1 MRRAKKE
8 QIKQIVTLLKQI
20 TKMLAEKFD
29 IESNLIKNEAFKRK
43 DEVIDILQ
51 ECQDAAIAIGTQ
63 VEKEEKEPQDVIQ
76 ELEKYCE
83 SLYEFSIFMS
93 KENLTKMNDTL
104 ENVETAIE
112 NIAVKT
118 IICFLPYKAS
128 MWDSLESVWKA
139 ADEDSECDAY
149 VIPIPYFDRNADGTL
164 GEMHYEGDLYPS
176 YVPITSYEEFDLE
189 EIRPDRI
196 FIHNPY
202 DEYNRVTSVHP
213 NFYSKKLKEYTENL
227 IYIPY
232 FVLGEVNIENEDAV
246 ESMSHFCKVP
256 AVLYAD
262 KVIVQ
267 SEQMKQV
274 YVKVLTK
281 WQGEDTKQKWE
292 EKILGLGSPKID
304 KVENTKKEDLKIPKE
319 WQAIMQKAD
328 GSSKKIIFYN
338 TSLSAFLKHSD
349 SYLKKIEDVLKVFQE
364 EKQEV
369 ALLWRPHPLMQTTM
383 KSMRPE
389 IEEKYLKIVRK
400 YKDEKWGIYDDTP
413 DLDRAIRLA
422 DAYYGDPSS
431 VVQLCQKVGIP
442 VMIQDVEIGYA

>member
-93 KENLTKMNDTL
+93 NENLTKMNDTL

-149 VIPIPYFDRNADGTL
+149 VIPIPYFERNADGTL

-202 DEYNRVTSVHP
+202 DEYNRVTSMHP
-213 NFYSKKLKEYTENL
+213 NFYSKKLKKYTENL

-232 FVLGEVNIENEDAV
+232 FVLGEVDIENEEAV

-304 KVENTKKEDLKIPKE
+304 KVKNIKKEDLKIPKE

-338 TSLSAFLKHSD
+338 TSLSAFLEHSD

-364 EKQEV
+364 EKENV